1 VEKVIRWCLQGTRQG
16 TYDGLGTLR
25 DGVLG
30 ELSGKDQSAGGLD
43 LSRRDGG
50 SVVVDGQLG
59 CLGGDSFKD
68 VGDERVQ
75 DRHGLVGDTSVGVD
89 LLEDL
94 VDVGRVGFDPSLG
107 SLLLFTGFLGG
118 GGLLGRGLGGRSLG
132 SGGLGGGGSWR

>member
-1 VEKVIRWCLQGTRQG
+1 MVSSCLHCKRQG
-16 TYDGLGTLR
+16 TYDGLGTFR

-30 ELSGKDQSAGGLD
+30 KLSGKDQSAGGLD

-59 CLGGDSFKD
+59 CFSGDSLEN

-75 DRHGLVGDTSVGVD
+75 DGHGLVGDTSVGVD

-94 VDVGRVGFDPSLG
+94 VDVGRVGLDPSLG
-107 SLLLFTGFLGG
+107 SLLLVTGLLGG
-118 GGLLGRGLGGRSLG
+118 GGLLGRSLGGSGSLGGRSLG
-132 SGGLGGGGSWR
+132 GGGS